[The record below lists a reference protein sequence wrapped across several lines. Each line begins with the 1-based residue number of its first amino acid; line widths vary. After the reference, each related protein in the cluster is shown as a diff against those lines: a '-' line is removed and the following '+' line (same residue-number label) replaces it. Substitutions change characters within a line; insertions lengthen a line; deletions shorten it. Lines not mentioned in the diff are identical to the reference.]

1 MFNFRLVFLRRDIAV
16 GTRLQFIR
24 SAYLVNINLKNGQTK
39 AETCTAQPRFFEHPR
54 DRQNSSKNRGFEKSG
69 VRKIEVELYY
79 ECKA

>member
-1 MFNFRLVFLRRDIAV
+1 MLE
-16 GTRLQFIR
+16 
-24 SAYLVNINLKNGQTK
+24 

-79 ECKA
+79 ECKH